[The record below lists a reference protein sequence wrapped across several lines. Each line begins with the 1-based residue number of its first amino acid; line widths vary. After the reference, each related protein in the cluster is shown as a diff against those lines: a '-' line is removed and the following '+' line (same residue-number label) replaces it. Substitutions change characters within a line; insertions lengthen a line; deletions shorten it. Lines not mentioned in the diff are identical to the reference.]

1 MGLFWDL
8 MQESRMSKSDD
19 RADKLQER
27 VEYLEEQLDA
37 TRRLLTRLIDR
48 LEQHF
53 GEDLDRD
60 GRVGRRDRPAEGDS

>member
-8 MQESRMSKSDD
+8 MQESRMSSAQD

-27 VEYLEEQLDA
+27 VAPLEEEVDA

-60 GRVGRRDRPAEGDS
+60 GRVGRRPDGDS